1 MEAFKYSI
9 VIVDAHTSAASLG
22 PRGLGWQKIG
32 GSAVMRGLFPS
43 CITRA
48 WRQQGLCAAVLPVSY
63 QADLCCKL
71 S

>member
-9 VIVDAHTSAASLG
+9 VIVDAHTSAESLG
-22 PRGLGWQKIG
+22 PRGLAKDWRLCGD
-32 GSAVMRGLFPS
+32 
-43 CITRA
+43 A
-48 WRQQGLCAAVLPVSY
+48 WAISLMHHTGMAAAGFVRAVLPVSY